1 MRWLEF
7 GLVLAVALGVV
18 LGVGAGAA
26 TAQEQRIDIELMVS
40 HVSNAAGEIDPRGQ
54 KLHRKLQ
61 GQFRYE
67 SLRVLQLR
75 GLRLAL
81 NEVGRVGLPNG
92 KSVRVQPLQLSGSGV
107 LLAVDVEGA
116 ARMDLKVRK
125 GHLVVIGAERYEDG
139 KLVIS
144 LEPSW

>member
-1 MRWLEF
+1 VRWLEF
-7 GLVLAVALGVV
+7 GLVLALV

-26 TAQEQRIDIELMVS
+26 KAQEQRIDIELMVS
-40 HVSNAAGEIDPRGQ
+40 HVSNEGGEIDPRGQ
-54 KLHRKLQ
+54 KLHQKLR

-67 SLRVLQLR
+67 SLRVLEIR
-75 GLRLAL
+75 ELRLAL
-81 NEVGRVGLPNG
+81 NEVGSVGLPNG

-125 GHLVVIGAERYEDG
+125 GHLVVIGAERYQDG
-139 KLVIS
+139 KLVVS

>member
-1 MRWLEF
+1 VRWLKF
-7 GLVLAVALGVV
+7 GLVLGLVLALD
-18 LGVGAGAA
+18 LGVGAGPAE
-26 TAQEQRIDIELMVS
+26 AQEQRIDIELMVS
-40 HVSNAAGEIDPRGQ
+40 HVSNEGGEIDPRGQ
-54 KLHRKLQ
+54 KLR

-67 SLRVLQLR
+67 SLRVLEIR
-75 GLRLAL
+75 ELRLAL
-81 NEVGRVGLPNG
+81 NEVGSVGLPNG

-125 GHLVVIGAERYEDG
+125 GHLVVIGAERYQDG
-139 KLVIS
+139 KLVVS

>member
-7 GLVLAVALGVV
+7 GLVLALVLAPV
-18 LGVGAGAA
+18 LGLGSAA
-26 TAQEQRIDIELMVS
+26 AKAQEQRIDVELMVS
-40 HVSNAAGEIDPRGQ
+40 HVSNASGEIDPRGQ
-54 KLHRKLQ
+54 KLHQKLQ
-61 GQFRYE
+61 GEFRYE
-67 SLRVLQLR
+67 SLRVLQIR

-81 NEVGRVGLPNG
+81 NEVGSVGLPNG
-92 KSVRVQPLQLSGSGV
+92 KSVRVQPLQVSGSGV

-125 GHLVVIGAERYEDG
+125 GHLVVIGAERYQDG

-144 LEPSW
+144 LEPRW

>member
-1 MRWLEF
+1 VRWLEF
-7 GLVLAVALGVV
+7 GLVLALV
-18 LGVGAGAA
+18 LGVGTGAA
-26 TAQEQRIDIELMVS
+26 KAQEQRIDVELMVS
-40 HVSNAAGEIDPRGQ
+40 HVSSAAGEIDPRGR
-54 KLHRKLQ
+54 KLDQKLQ

-67 SLRVLQLR
+67 SLRVLQVR
-75 GLRLAL
+75 QLRLAL
-81 NEVGRVGLPNG
+81 NEVGRVELPNG
-92 KSVRVQPLQLSGSGV
+92 KSVRVQPLQLSGGGV

-116 ARMDLKVRK
+116 ARMDLKVRN

>member
-7 GLVLAVALGVV
+7 GLVLALV
-18 LGVGAGAA
+18 LGVGTGAA
-26 TAQEQRIDIELMVS
+26 KAQEQRIDVELMVS
-40 HVSNAAGEIDPRGQ
+40 HLTSADGEIDPRGQ

-61 GQFRYE
+61 SQFRYE
-67 SLRVLQLR
+67 SLRVLQIR
-75 GLRLAL
+75 GLRLAMD
-81 NEVGRVGLPNG
+81 EVGSVGLPNG
-92 KSVRVQPLQLSGSGV
+92 KSVRVQPLQVSGSGV

-125 GHLVVIGAERYEDG
+125 GHLVVIGAERYQDG

-144 LEPSW
+144 LEPRW

>member
-1 MRWLEF
+1 VLA
-7 GLVLAVALGVV
+7 LVLAPV
-18 LGVGAGAA
+18 LGMGAA
-26 TAQEQRIDIELMVS
+26 AAKAQEQRIDVELMVS
-40 HVSNAAGEIDPRGQ
+40 HVSGAEGEIDPRGQ

-61 GQFRYE
+61 DQFRYE
-67 SLRVLQLR
+67 SLRVLQIR

-81 NEVGRVGLPNG
+81 NEVGSVGLPNG
-92 KSVRVQPLQLSGSGV
+92 KSVRVRPLQLSGSGV

-125 GHLVVIGAERYEDG
+125 GHLVVIGAERYQDG

-144 LEPSW
+144 LEPRW

>member
-7 GLVLAVALGVV
+7 GLVLALV
-18 LGVGAGAA
+18 LGGGAGAA
-26 TAQEQRIDIELMVS
+26 KAQEQRIDVELMVS
-40 HVSNAAGEIDPRGQ
+40 HVSSAAGEIDPRGR
-54 KLHRKLQ
+54 KLHQKLQ
-61 GQFRYE
+61 GEFRYE
-67 SLRVLQLR
+67 SLRVLQVR
-75 GLRLAL
+75 GLQLGL

-92 KSVRVQPLQLSGSGV
+92 KSVRVQPLQVSGRGV

-125 GHLVVIGAERYEDG
+125 GHLVVIGAERYQDG

-144 LEPSW
+144 LEPRW